1 MTEISMR
8 PHRTRPC
15 MRIPADEAERLLAL
29 HRLGILDTPPSESFD
44 RITSLAAQALRV
56 PILLLCVVDES
67 RQWFK
72 SSVGLDKTETSRDMS
87 FCSHVVF
94 ERRPLMVVDARQD
107 ERFAD
112 NPLVTGAPHI
122 RAYMGIPLF
131 TLEGQPIGTV
141 CAIDVQPRLFREQ
154 EVETLTKFAKL
165 VEESLHAME
174 LAAQMAAVMQS
185 WRRSASGLPRL
196 RRLKRF
202 APNHG

>member
-1 MTEISMR
+1 
-8 PHRTRPC
+8 